1 MQRRKE
7 GREGER
13 IRRGEK
19 ERERLPA
26 RVTMIGRLGLPMVP
40 HATLR
45 TLKVHMVGVVDRV
58 GAEQVTIVVLV
69 TIGQTPQVELTV

>member
-1 MQRRKE
+1 
-7 GREGER
+7 
-13 IRRGEK
+13 
-19 ERERLPA
+19 
-26 RVTMIGRLGLPMVP
+26 MIGRLGLPMVP

-45 TLKVHMVGVVDRV
+45 TLKVHTVGVVDRV

>member
-1 MQRRKE
+1 
-7 GREGER
+7 
-13 IRRGEK
+13 
-19 ERERLPA
+19 
-26 RVTMIGRLGLPMVP
+26 MIGRLGLPMVP

-45 TLKVHMVGVVDRV
+45 ILKVHMVGVVDRG